1 MTSWVWTYSEFI
13 LLLSNRFTHEKGGLC
28 FLPLFSARVWFR
40 YRARAIKGVKYN
52 NKSSNLN
59 NLNCR
64 FCRSGAEETQEHLE
78 TCTGNEQERRKLPNM
93 STDCGQLLRF
103 WIRMTKKL
111 SNYNEKNQLIANN
124 SIVITS
130 NPVIDSNSASNVY
143 DDNIVQSN
151 SSSDSSGSLISLVS
165 CDGHVP
171 SLIS

>member
-1 MTSWVWTYSEFI
+1 
-13 LLLSNRFTHEKGGLC
+13 
-28 FLPLFSARVWFR
+28 
-40 YRARAIKGVKYN
+40 
-52 NKSSNLN
+52 
-59 NLNCR
+59 
-64 FCRSGAEETQEHLE
+64 
-78 TCTGNEQERRKLPNM
+78 M

-111 SNYNEKNQLIANN
+111 SNYNEKNQLNANN

-151 SSSDSSGSLISLVS
+151 SSSDSLGSLISLVS